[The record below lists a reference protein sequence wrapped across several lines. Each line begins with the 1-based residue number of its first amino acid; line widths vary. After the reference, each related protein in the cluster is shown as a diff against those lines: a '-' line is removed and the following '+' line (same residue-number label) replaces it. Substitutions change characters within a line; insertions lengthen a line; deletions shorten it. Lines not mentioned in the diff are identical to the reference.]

1 MVRVGTMTERTF
13 AEIFP
18 PGEFIEEELEAR
30 GLSQV
35 ELAEIIGR
43 TPAFVNELIKAKR
56 GITPET
62 AKALGNAFGS
72 SPQYWMN
79 LESAYQ
85 LWKNKSD
92 DTAISRRSRLYQLA
106 PIKEMVK
113 RHWIEPTQNV
123 EVLEQQVVRFF
134 GINSLDEIESM
145 PHAARKSTSYHE
157 VTTPQRAWLRR
168 ASMLG
173 LAVTAKPITKHSLDE
188 GFGRLRK
195 LLHSVEEIRQ
205 VPRVLS
211 DMGIRFVVVE
221 ALPQTRID
229 GACIW
234 LDKHTPVIALSL
246 RYDRIDAFWFSLI
259 HELKHVKTGDG
270 TTKFI
275 LDTDLI
281 SDPAGEVSS
290 DHPSEL
296 AELRANVFASE
307 FLVPKD
313 EMDDFIARTAPLFYG
328 PKILRFAKRIKVHPG
343 IIVGQLQYRKQIS
356 YSQNRKMLE
365 KIKHVITQSAL
376 TDGWGSFPPA
386 NLCEIS

>member
-1 MVRVGTMTERTF
+1 MVGVSTMTERTF

-30 GLSQV
+30 GWTQI
-35 ELAEIIGR
+35 ELAEILGR
-43 TPAFVNELIKAKR
+43 TPAFVNELVKAKR
-56 GITPET
+56 GVTPET

-72 SPQYWMN
+72 SAQYWMN
-79 LESAYQ
+79 LETAYQ
-85 LWKNKSD
+85 LWKLKSD
-92 DTAISRRSRLYQLA
+92 DRAIARRARLYQLA

-113 RHWIEPTQNV
+113 RHWIEPTQNID
-123 EVLEQQVVRFF
+123 VLEQEVLQFF
-134 GINSLDEIESM
+134 GIASLDEMESM
-145 PHAARKSTSYHE
+145 PHAARKSTSYHD
-157 VTTPQRAWLRR
+157 VTPSQRAWLRR
-168 ASMLG
+168 ASALG
-173 LAVTAKPITKHSLDE
+173 MAVTAKPITKHSLAE
-188 GFGRLRK
+188 GFGRLRQ

-234 LDKHTPVIALSL
+234 LDRHTPVIALSL
-246 RYDRIDAFWFSLI
+246 RYDRIDAFWFSLA
-259 HELKHVKTGDG
+259 HELGHVKNGDG
-270 TTKFI
+270 AQPFF
-275 LDTDLI
+275 LDTDLV
-281 SDPAGEVSS
+281 SDQTGEMAPG
-290 DHPSEL
+290 HPSESV
-296 AELRANVFASE
+296 ELRANAFASE
-307 FLVPKD
+307 FLVPKT

-343 IIVGQLQYRKQIS
+343 IIVGQLQHRKQIS

-365 KIKHVITQSAL
+365 RIKHIITQSAL

-386 NLCEIS
+386 NL